1 VVHAGPGIPR
11 ESIGGDITYRWHVN
25 GAVTAPA
32 TLHYRSDAPSQILYT
47 LQVDAAHADGSMNM
61 AQLEILSPNALLSP
75 VAHISVR
82 CQLYVNGSYGIGNS
96 VFICPGNTTAPSQS
110 MRVETHIPVMPSP
123 GGQVTY
129 HWELPDGSNS
139 PNQTVTIAPGATESS
154 ALVSWT
160 VTLTPDS
167 PDGVYRLSLITTAPN
182 SSRITLS
189 YFTKACAGYVTP
201 TLTLG

>member
-1 VVHAGPGIPR
+1 VVQAAPGVPR
-11 ESIGGDITYRWHVN
+11 ESIGGDIIYRWHVN
-25 GAVTAPA
+25 GSVTAPS
-32 TLHYRSDAPSQILYT
+32 TLHYRWDEDSTLRYT
-47 LQVDAAHADGSMNM
+47 LNVDAAVADGSMNTV
-61 AQLEILSPNALLSP
+61 QLEIMSPNPLLSP

-82 CQLYVNGSYGIGNS
+82 CQMYVNGGYGIGQYY
-96 VFICPGNTTAPSQS
+96 FICPGNTNAPSQS
-110 MRVETHIPVMPSP
+110 MHIETHIPVMPSP

-139 PNQTVTIAPGATESS
+139 PDQTVTIAPGARESS

-160 VTLTPDS
+160 ITLTPDS

-182 SSRITLS
+182 SDRLALS
-189 YFTKACAGYVTP
+189 YFTKTCAGYVTP